1 MSDVSPLVL
10 CQKGAKPNGV
20 GRALG
25 LKLHLGP
32 VSAFGK
38 CAAVDD
44 SDLRCN
50 LNVRKH
56 IP

>member
-1 MSDVSPLVL
+1 MTDVSPLVL
-10 CQKGAKPNGV
+10 WQKGAKPNGV

-38 CAAVDD
+38 SVAVDE
-44 SDLRCN
+44 SDVRCSF
-50 LNVRKH
+50 NVRKH